1 MSLLGHSQAETV
13 ALRPQH
19 GCFKIESPLTLV
31 VAPQFSTVPVDS
43 NSAPRRGIPLPN
55 LEDALGQPATLRL
68 TSACVQ
74 QLVMTLPHL
83 LSKALKAQHHGD
95 GSIRA
100 VFPLSEWRLEAA
112 AGSKDFI
119 LSMMTPDGFEV
130 AFSLSEPTIPQITSA
145 LSPIVKANEQ

>member
-1 MSLLGHSQAETV
+1 MTVEFHMSNEIDV
-13 ALRPQH
+13 A
-19 GCFKIESPLTLV
+19 SLTTCH
-31 VAPQFSTVPVDS
+31 VAPDGYYIHLNF
-43 NSAPRRGIPLPN
+43 
-55 LEDALGQPATLRL
+55 EDALGQPATLSL

-74 QLVMTLPHL
+74 QLIMTLPHL

-130 AFSLSEPTIPQITSA
+130 AFSLSEPMIEQITSA
-145 LSPIVKANEQ
+145 LSPIVKANER

>member
-1 MSLLGHSQAETV
+1 MTVEFHMSNEIDV
-13 ALRPQH
+13 A
-19 GCFKIESPLTLV
+19 SLTTCH
-31 VAPQFSTVPVDS
+31 VAPDGYYIHLNF
-43 NSAPRRGIPLPN
+43 
-55 LEDALGQPATLRL
+55 EDALGQPATLRF
-68 TSACVQ
+68 TSVCVQ

-130 AFSLSEPTIPQITSA
+130 AFSLSEPMIEQIASA
-145 LSPIVKANEQ
+145 LSPIVKANER